1 MDEDRYDRQ
10 QRIWGEKGQTR
21 LSEARILIAG
31 AGGVGS
37 EIIKNLALLGI
48 GTLIIIDMD
57 LIELSNLNR
66 QLLFRKADIG
76 KYKAEVAA
84 KMAQDFNEEV
94 KVQFFNKK
102 MQDVPIE
109 IYKDADLFISALDNI
124 PARIFLNQK
133 AVLLKKPMID
143 GGSEGFYG
151 HVQVFLPQISPCLLC
166 HDIWSRSEEKFK
178 CTYAVHPRTPLDC
191 VLEGRDKFYLEFHRL
206 PDSENKEDLDK
217 VYDYAVAHA
226 KKYAISG
233 VSLNTVK
240 DFVKGTV
247 AALVTTNA
255 VIGAI
260 MTTECLKILLKGV
273 SVEDIELSPLSYYQ
287 FNGLT
292 EAGWSIP
299 LERNEK
305 CPVCGIKQL
314 DIQIPPTIPLLQF
327 IQQLEKQLTFELK
340 APLLLKEGV
349 ILYRDASALKGKPI
363 PQSELDRLKGNE
375 VKSVNEFFNN
385 SESLFLQDELLGIEL
400 WINVK
405 FMNQNQGGLV

>member
-10 QRIWGEKGQTR
+10 RRIWGEKGQAR
-21 LSEARILIAG
+21 LQEAKILIAG

-48 GTLIIIDMD
+48 GSLTIIDMD

-66 QLLFRKADIG
+66 QLLFRKEDIG
-76 KYKAEVAA
+76 KYKAEIAS
-84 KMAQDFNEEV
+84 KMAQEFNEEV

-102 MQDVPIE
+102 LQDIPIE
-109 IYKDADLFISALDNI
+109 IYKDVDLFISALDNI

-151 HVQVFLPQISPCLLC
+151 HVQVVLPQITPCLLC

-178 CTYAVHPRTPLDC
+178 CTYAVYPRTPLDC
-191 VLEGRDKFYLEFHRL
+191 VLEGRDRFYLEFHRL
-206 PDSENKEDLDK
+206 PDSENEEDLER
-217 VYDYAVAHA
+217 VYEYAVAHA
-226 KKYAISG
+226 KKYDITG
-233 VSLNTVK
+233 ISLNTVK

-255 VIGAI
+255 VIGAV
-260 MTTECLKILLKGV
+260 MTNECLKTLLKGV
-273 SVEDIELSPLSYYQ
+273 SVKDTELAPLRYYQ

-299 LERNEK
+299 LERNK
-305 CPVCGIKQL
+305 DCPVCGIKQL
-314 DIQIPPTIPLLQF
+314 DVQVPPLIPLLQF
-327 IQQLEKQLTFELK
+327 IQHLERQLTFELK

-349 ILYRDASALKGKPI
+349 ILYRDVSALKGKAI
-363 PQSELDRLKGNE
+363 PLSELNRLKENE
-375 VKSVNEFFNN
+375 VKSVSEFFND
-385 SESLFLQDELLGIEL
+385 SESLFLQDEILGIEL
-400 WINVK
+400 WINIK
-405 FMNQNQGGLV
+405 FTNQDQGGLA